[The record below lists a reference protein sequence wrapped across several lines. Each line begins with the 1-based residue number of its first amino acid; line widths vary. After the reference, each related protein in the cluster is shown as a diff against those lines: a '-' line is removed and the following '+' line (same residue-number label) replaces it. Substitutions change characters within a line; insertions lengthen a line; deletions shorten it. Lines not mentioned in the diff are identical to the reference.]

1 MSHTNSET
9 EKGKNSKKCGAIH
22 TGEEGFSDFKL
33 TVIIDG
39 EGNKMCI
46 MKEKRLLVILRKT
59 EYRQLSEKPF

>member
-33 TVIIDG
+33 TD
-39 EGNKMCI
+39 
-46 MKEKRLLVILRKT
+46 
-59 EYRQLSEKPF
+59 Y